1 MTKHTVIVAF
11 EGLDFGRDDQFT
23 KALLDDSLKCYD
35 GTGFDF
41 SANER
46 HHWFYVTDETL
57 EFVVNDI
64 KRTLGATVFTGT
76 VTVKQKGEHVVPK
89 AVEEQAKGATN
100 AVPEGA

>member
-11 EGLDFGRDDQFT
+11 KGLDFDRDNQFT
-23 KALLDDSLKCYD
+23 QALLDDSLKCYD

-57 EFVVNDI
+57 DFVVNDI
-64 KRTLGATVFTGT
+64 ERTFSATGLTGT
-76 VTVKQKGEHVVPK
+76 VTVKKKGEHVVPK
-89 AVEEQAKGATN
+89 AVEDQAKAGD
-100 AVPEGA
+100 